1 MKCKI
6 KKVNFVSLKILTQMN
21 LGLEDCGLETS
32 RDGASGRTS
41 RREKRRVEK
50 HARKLQNAQ
59 TLAQSLE
66 AAIAVVNNVIVFILL
81 LQQF

>member
-1 MKCKI
+1 
-6 KKVNFVSLKILTQMN
+6 MN
-21 LGLEDCGLETS
+21 LGLEDCGLETC

-41 RREKRRVEK
+41 RREKWRVEK
-50 HARKLQNAQ
+50 HTRKLQNAQ

-66 AAIAVVNNVIVFILL
+66 AAIAVVNNVNVFILL